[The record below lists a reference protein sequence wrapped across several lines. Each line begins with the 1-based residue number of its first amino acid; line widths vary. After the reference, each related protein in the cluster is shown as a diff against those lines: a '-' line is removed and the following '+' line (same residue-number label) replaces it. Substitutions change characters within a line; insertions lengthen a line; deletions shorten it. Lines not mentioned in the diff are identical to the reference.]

1 MNLALF
7 VLTMFSIGLVLSES
21 TYVRKW
27 FDSVGSFF
35 RPRMPTG
42 LDFLIDIDHLIVTD
56 EEVDAFTKYLLD
68 EPLIEDTQ
76 ST

>member
-7 VLTMFSIGLVLSES
+7 ALTMFSIGLILSES
-21 TYVRKW
+21 TYVRNW
-27 FDSVGSFF
+27 FDSVTSYF

-68 EPLIEDTQ
+68 EPLSEDTQ
-76 ST
+76 SP